1 MTIDERNQLIE
12 QYLDGALT
20 GEHLAAFEA
29 RLRTEPEMA
38 DSVHRQRE
46 INASL
51 LRRLAVPSPDI
62 GRQILARIES
72 ETARSNVVGAIAPM
86 PKRPAVPRWLAVA
99 AVIAIV
105 IGGTWAIWMNM
116 QPGSSGVSPMLLDP
130 VAYYK
135 RKTESGFQPV
145 WKCDTDHEF
154 AKYFADRYGQPV
166 LLRPMPEDVSC
177 AGIDYTTVLSGDTA
191 SLLMHDGPNRIV
203 VLLDHAANDRAM
215 DLPAS
220 SGLHKFRRDVGQ
232 YVAYEITPL
241 DSPHILDLLYVPDRI
256 PDMPPGTQSAPEV
269 NGESPQT
276 G

>member
-1 MTIDERNQLIE
+1 MTMDDRNQLIE

-20 GEHLAAFEA
+20 GERLTAFEA
-29 RLRTEPEMA
+29 RLRAEPEMA
-38 DSVHRQRE
+38 DAVRRQRE

-51 LRRLAVPSPDI
+51 LRRLAVPSSDT
-62 GRQILARIES
+62 GRQIMVRIET
-72 ETARSNVVGAIAPM
+72 EPAQSNVVGVVAPS
-86 PKRPAVPRWLAVA
+86 PQRLAVPRWLAVA

-105 IGGTWAIWMNM
+105 MGGTWAVWMNM
-116 QPGSSGVSPMLLDP
+116 QSGSSSGSSMLLDP

-166 LLRPMPEDVSC
+166 LLRPMPEEVSC

-191 SLLMHDGPNRIV
+191 SLLIHDGPNRIV
-203 VLLDHAANDRAM
+203 VLLDHAANDREL

-220 SGLHKFRRDVGQ
+220 SGLHKFRRDIGQ

-256 PDMPPGTQSAPEV
+256 PDMPAGAQTAPDAG
-269 NGESPQT
+269 NESSQLR
-276 G
+276 